1 MLCVA
6 ARMGVVTFSSKVQ
19 FYRLSVN
26 GEGPSVILLG
36 DVDDPFSALPP
47 DR

>member
-1 MLCVA
+1 
-6 ARMGVVTFSSKVQ
+6 MGVVTFSSKVQ
-19 FYRLSVN
+19 FYRLPSVDN
-26 GEGPSVILLG
+26 GEVPSVILLG